1 MRLRTLLLVPIL
13 AASSPAAAIPPP
25 PEQMS
30 ANCES
35 PTYASDVMVCGDPL
49 PRALDARM
57 RDAWVTLDFA
67 AVVAPDAW
75 VEAQDAWFRRRS
87 LCAFSGR
94 QSGCLEDAS
103 LERIAVLQALRLV
116 ASRPPRRAAAATCP
130 DTPWG
135 GATVRISARHGGAGG
150 RERRCARSGCGNAA
164 STRQRLD
171 ALRCLCCR
179 RAVDPPA
186 ADERASD
193 HMHARHRAL
202 SGPLPAARADRDR
215 IAARPARTAGQS
227 QEEQSTWPRKA
238 TPRRQS
244 SMHALDR

>member
-49 PRALDARM
+49 LRALDARM

-75 VEAQDAWFRRRS
+75 VEAQDAWSRRRS

-94 QSGCLEDAS
+94 QSGCLEDAY

-116 ASRPPRRAAAATCP
+116 ASRPLRWAAAATCP

-135 GATVRISARHGGAGG
+135 GATVRIRARATGALAVENDDARVLAAATPLRPGSAWTPY
-150 RERRCARSGCGNAA
+150 AA
-164 STRQRLD
+164 FAVEGPSIRL
-171 ALRCLCCR
+171 L
-179 RAVDPPA
+179 P
-186 ADERASD
+186 
-193 HMHARHRAL
+193 M
-202 SGPLPAARADRDR
+202 SGPAITCTLGIGR
-215 IAARPARTAGQS
+215 
-227 QEEQSTWPRKA
+227 
-238 TPRRQS
+238 
-244 SMHALDR
+244 